1 MYVCMYACICVMYV
15 CMYVC
20 IYVCICMHVYI
31 YIYVCMHVYVYMY
44 ACIDVCI
51 YVCMYICI
59 YVCMYVCMHICVCV
73 CVCVCMYVKYV
84 FQFSIK
90 RLLETF
96 FVFIIFWAVT
106 STCAPKQPQV
116 FLYSIAT
123 FIHFQSKLEYVDNF
137 SISDFIKTCKQFP
150 GFFRGYSRMVY
161 RKGVEIL
168 IGSS

>member
-59 YVCMYVCMHICVCV
+59 YVCMYVCMHI